1 MEKLHFILGVKIIQL
16 DEPLGKG
23 DIIVDDLRITND
35 KEIRKKFVTS
45 QFMEAVGGLEAQAIL
60 TDDALIH
67 GEVESPIPCT
77 PESSH
82 QLLSQ
87 LLHSAGLFL
96 NALWLV
102 KDNASTFEL
111 GFLEMTLPGL
121 GPVWLSN
128 FLAQTVQTADGTK
141 PKVHFTRAELRRGR
155 EIYRNVLL
163 PLSLT
168 GDEEVETNKPQSR
181 MGPINIAH
189 ATVPR
194 LKRAFYFLSSART
207 NRDLGMKIAMYCSLL
222 ESLFSTDSNEIT
234 HKISH
239 RIAIFLADHP
249 KERCELFKRV
259 KDAYGIRSKVV
270 HGDSLGKSASNDIA
284 NISRDAD
291 EICRRVLNK
300 IISDANLIIQFNAD
314 KKSLDDYFLRS
325 SFGDTTIASPP
336 ESKL

>member
-1 MEKLHFILGVKIIQL
+1 MEKLRFILGVKIIQV

-23 DIIVDDLRITND
+23 EIIVDDLRITN
-35 KEIRKKFVTS
+35 ERAIRQKFVTP

-67 GEVESPIPCT
+67 GEVEAPIPCT
-77 PESSH
+77 PDNCH

-102 KDNASTFEL
+102 KDNATTFEL
-111 GFLEMTLPGL
+111 GFLEMALPGF

-141 PKVHFTRAELRRGR
+141 PKVRFTRAELRRAR
-155 EIYRNVLL
+155 EIYRGVLL
-163 PLSLT
+163 PLSSA
-168 GDEEVETNKPQSR
+168 GNEDVANGEPQSR
-181 MGPINIAH
+181 LGPINIAH

-194 LKRAFYFLSSART
+194 LKRAFYFLSSARA
-207 NRDLGMKIAMYCSLL
+207 NRDLGVKIAMYCSLL

-239 RIAIFLADHP
+239 RIAIFLADQP
-249 KERCELFKRV
+249 QERCELFKRV

-270 HGDSLGKSASNDIA
+270 HGDSLGKAASKDIA
-284 NISRDAD
+284 SISRDAD
-291 EICRRVLNK
+291 DICRRVLNK
-300 IISDANLIIQFNAD
+300 IISDPNLIIQFNAD

-325 SFGDTTIASPP
+325 SFGDSTIAPTP
-336 ESKL
+336 EPRF